1 MREGRAFFSLAFSL
15 AQGDN
20 LSMGATWSARCSSLI
35 HAAIVCS
42 SNRLLTHPSAQ
53 IRHSAGDLGLGQSRL
68 LWCAEGHGLMSQ
80 MCTSWLLHKN
90 GGFRARQTAVQLP
103 KPG

>member
-1 MREGRAFFSLAFSL
+1 MREGRAFFNLALSL

-35 HAAIVCS
+35 LAAIICS

-53 IRHSAGDLGLGQSRL
+53 IRHSAGGIWDLD
-68 LWCAEGHGLMSQ
+68 
-80 MCTSWLLHKN
+80 
-90 GGFRARQTAVQLP
+90 RAACCGVRKGMA
-103 KPG
+103 